1 MDQISALLPFLE
13 MRADRGSALDHFKAD
28 LDDDGGLTRSEFVEM
43 CAVVL
48 AVQHVEKAVLVG
60 HRSQCQPLVGPRLEL
75 LRRRCSLW
83 RSVGCSRRGSWAV
96 PIPARG

>member
-1 MDQISALLPFLE
+1 MDQIKALLPFLE
-13 MRADRGSALDHFKAD
+13 MRVDRGSALDHSLAD

-60 HRSQCQPLVGPRLEL
+60 HRLQCQPLVGY
-75 LRRRCSLW
+75 
-83 RSVGCSRRGSWAV
+83 SWDRDLGFCGAG
-96 PIPARG
+96 ALCGGE